1 LRASGGEHLLVLVV
15 QAKDFQLNCGQ
26 SQGLVKLI
34 MAGLLNSAA
43 GGPSL
48 RGMDA
53 TSEAAFLPPGC
64 LPSVVLGPAVLL
76 LVPGLKPGLAEPP
89 APAPWPWPGG
99 GRAWRR
105 ERLRAT
111 GGLLQPPR
119 LPVGWYRP
127 RHQPDYPTGG

>member
-1 LRASGGEHLLVLVV
+1 MLLV

-53 TSEAAFLPPGC
+53 TSEDFCMSCDTSNLPR
-64 LPSVVLGPAVLL
+64 GP
-76 LVPGLKPGLAEPP
+76 
-89 APAPWPWPGG
+89 
-99 GRAWRR
+99 
-105 ERLRAT
+105 
-111 GGLLQPPR
+111 
-119 LPVGWYRP
+119 
-127 RHQPDYPTGG
+127 